1 VPSNEAPSS
10 AVDVTPVWGDQIAVE
25 QLLGV
30 PFRMY
35 SARPR
40 HVIEVLALAHR
51 WAARPYVIQGT
62 REVGFDALLRG
73 IERKAKALAEL
84 GVTTGGRVLIL
95 GWSSPD
101 WMINFWACQSLGA
114 VPALANAWWSEVEVS
129 DALTLLNPVVT
140 LADDRSAAKV
150 PAGADRG
157 PWHTNTSLDELLADD
172 SLSAQHEAGDE
183 QRPAVIIFTSGTA
196 GRPKAVEIS
205 HRALLA
211 NLQMMLQVT
220 HRLPHEVGD
229 DAGEVTLHTG
239 PLFHVGGPQMLL
251 RSIAVGN
258 TMILPAG
265 RFDPAEVLALIERH
279 EVTRWAVSPR
289 WSPACSIIRIWGA
302 GTCTACAR

>member
-1 VPSNEAPSS
+1 VPSNQAPSS
-10 AVDVTPVWGDQIAVE
+10 AVDLTPTWGDRIAVE
-25 QLLGV
+25 HLHGV

-35 SARPR
+35 AERPR
-40 HVIEVLALAHR
+40 RAIEVLALARR
-51 WAARPYVIQGT
+51 WATRPYVIQGE
-62 REVGFDALLRG
+62 REVSFDALLSG
-73 IERKAKALAEL
+73 VEHKARTLADL
-84 GVTTGGRVLIL
+84 GVGTGSRVLIL
-95 GWSSPD
+95 GWNSPD
-101 WMINFWACQSLGA
+101 WMINFWACQRVGA

-129 DALTLLNPVVT
+129 DALTLLNPVAT

-157 PWHTNTSLDELLADD
+157 PWDTDTSLDDRLAVQL
-172 SLSAQHEAGDE
+172 LSAHHEAGDE
-183 QRPAVIIFTSGTA
+183 DGPAVIIFTSGTA

-279 EVTRWAVSPR
+279 KVTRWAAVP
-289 WSPACSIIRIWGA
+289 
-302 GTCTACAR
+302 TMVTACGR